1 MGTSQKALVKPLLRG
16 HFHQAAFFF
25 ALGACA
31 MLLPY
36 MRDFRSSL
44 AIIVY
49 SLSIP
54 GLFGISALYHR
65 PMWAPEKRLWMK
77 RLDHAAIYICIA
89 GTSTPICL
97 LALPAELGIKISQL
111 VWGAACFG
119 IFQSLFWATAPKWV
133 SSILYVIVGCLV
145 VPYLSGL
152 QQALQRQ
159 DIYFIFAGGAI
170 YIMGAIIYAI
180 KRPNPAPEIFGYHEI
195 FHLLVIVGAFF
206 HFLVVRNIIVNY

>member
-1 MGTSQKALVKPLLRG
+1 MAAPSKIVVKPLLRG
-16 HFHQAAFFF
+16 HSHQAAFFVF
-25 ALGACA
+25 LGACT

-36 MRDFRSSL
+36 IRDTRSAL

-65 PMWAPEKRLWMK
+65 PTWTPEKRLWMK
-77 RLDHAAIYICIA
+77 RLDHAAIYVCIA

-97 LALPAELGIKISQL
+97 LALPPNVGGSVSQL
-111 VWGAACFG
+111 VWGAALFG

-145 VPYLSGL
+145 VPYL
-152 QQALQRQ
+152 AELQRVLNTQ
-159 DIYFIFAGGAI
+159 QIIFIFLGGAV
-170 YIMGAIIYAI
+170 YILGAITYAL
-180 KRPNPAPEIFGYHEI
+180 KRPNPAPNIFGYHEI
-195 FHLLVIVGAFF
+195 FHLLVILGAFF
-206 HFLVVRNIIVNY
+206 HFLVIRKVIMNY